1 MMMFSFLVFNFY
13 FSQRPQRPQKAQSKK
28 SFFIKKFFAYSA
40 PLRETFNFSQRPQ
53 RAQRKKSFFYKNQHP
68 K

>member
-40 PLRETFNFSQRPQ
+40 PLREI
-53 RAQRKKSFFYKNQHP
+53 KVVIL
-68 K
+68 